1 MTIDE
6 LIEEGQRLKK
16 GVGRKA
22 SSDFITDV
30 SAWETQCTFMLD
42 SVKASREVRNRLMI
56 AFANFKLYSYK
67 DALKI
72 DEIIGILK
80 GIPSDRSAKTM
91 VKKTK
96 KKDSEHMEP
105 VTNCDQSKE
114 LVANNDQIDDMVE
127 ITYADD
133 IDITKLIVVVR
144 GQQVLIDRDIA
155 LLYKVETKVLNQKV
169 KRNVARFPERFRFQL
184 TKQEMKELVTNCD
197 RFESLKHS
205 SSAPYA
211 FTEQGISMLSAVVT
225 SQKAVDT
232 SIRIMDAFVGMRRF
246 MAANAHIFQR
256 LDRVE
261 RQQIESKLWM
271 EQTDDKINTILSM
284 MDEQSPKLLPEQIF
298 ATGCVWDAWA
308 YVSDLVRSA
317 KQQIVL
323 IDNFVDDRV
332 LSLLDKRAD
341 NVEATIHS
349 RYYEPFQ
356 TDLKKHNEQYREI
369 KFIQLPQKNHDRF
382 LMIDDDVYLLGAS
395 VKDMGVGMCAVTKME
410 VSPEMVLG
418 LLK

>member
-6 LIEEGQRLKK
+6 LIAEGNKLQSTNIKTPEE
-16 GVGRKA
+16 
-22 SSDFITDV
+22 
-30 SAWETQCTFMLD
+30 E
-42 SVKASREVRNRLMI
+42 
-56 AFANFKLYSYK
+56 
-67 DALKI
+67 
-72 DEIIGILK
+72 
-80 GIPSDRSAKTM
+80 
-91 VKKTK
+91 
-96 KKDSEHMEP
+96 
-105 VTNCDQSKE
+105 
-114 LVANNDQIDDMVE
+114 
-127 ITYADD
+127 
-133 IDITKLIVVVR
+133 IDIAKLIVVVR

-155 LLYKVETKVLNQKV
+155 MLYKVETKVLNQKV

-232 SIRIMDAFVGMRRF
+232 SIRIMDAFVGMRRYIS
-246 MAANAHIFQR
+246 ANAHIFQR

-261 RQQIESKLWM
+261 RQQIENKLWM
-271 EQTDDKINTILSM
+271 EQTDDKINAILSK

-298 ATGCVWDAWA
+298 ATGCVWDAWT

-317 KQQIVL
+317 KQRIVL

-341 NVEATIHS
+341 GVETTIHS
-349 RYYEPFQ
+349 RYYEPFLV
-356 TDLKKHNEQYREI
+356 DLKKHNAQYREI
-369 KFIQLPQKNHDRF
+369 KFIQLPQRNHDRF
-382 LMIDDDVYLLGAS
+382 LFIDDDVYLLGAS
-395 VKDMGVGMCAVTKME
+395 VKDMGAGMCAVTKME
-410 VSPEMVLG
+410 VSPDTILNY
-418 LLK
+418 L

>member
-6 LIEEGQRLKK
+6 LIAEGQRLKK
-16 GVGRKA
+16 GVLRKA

-56 AFANFKLYSYK
+56 AFANYKVHSYK
-67 DALKI
+67 DTQRI

-80 GIPSDRSAKTM
+80 GIPSDKSARTKE
-91 VKKTK
+91 KNNK
-96 KKDSEHMEP
+96 KKDSEHLEP
-105 VTNCDQSKE
+105 VTNSDQSKE
-114 LVANNDQIDDMVE
+114 LVANNDLFDDVVE
-127 ITYADD
+127 INSEEE
-133 IDITKLIVVVR
+133 IDIAKLIVVVR

-155 LLYKVETKVLNQKV
+155 MLYKVETKVLNQKV

-232 SIRIMDAFVGMRRF
+232 SIRIMDAFVGMRRYL
-246 MAANAHIFQR
+246 AANAHIFHR

-261 RQQIESKLWM
+261 RQQLESKLWM
-271 EQTDDKINTILSM
+271 KQTDDKINTILSK
-284 MDEQSPKLLPEQIF
+284 MDEQSPQLLPEQIF
-298 ATGCVWDAWA
+298 GTGCVWDAWT

-317 KQQIVL
+317 KRRIVL

-349 RYYEPFQ
+349 RYYEPFL

-369 KFIQLPQKNHDRF
+369 QFVQLPQKNHDRF
-382 LMIDDDVYLLGAS
+382 LIIDDDVYLLGAS

-410 VSPEMVLG
+410 VSTETILE

>member
-1 MTIDE
+1 MAKKSKKKEDE
-6 LIEEGQRLKK
+6 
-16 GVGRKA
+16 
-22 SSDFITDV
+22 
-30 SAWETQCTFMLD
+30 
-42 SVKASREVRNRLMI
+42 
-56 AFANFKLYSYK
+56 
-67 DALKI
+67 
-72 DEIIGILK
+72 
-80 GIPSDRSAKTM
+80 
-91 VKKTK
+91 TK
-96 KKDSEHMEP
+96 KVVAKCDNPNEP

-114 LVANNDQIDDMVE
+114 PVANRDQLDDVVE
-127 ITYADD
+127 ITPEEE
-133 IDITKLIVVVR
+133 IDIVKLIVVVR

-155 LLYKVETKVLNQKV
+155 MLYKVETKVLNQKV

-261 RQQIESKLWM
+261 RQQIENKLWM
-271 EQTDDKINTILSM
+271 KQTDDKINTILSK

-298 ATGCVWDAWA
+298 ATGCVWDAWT

-317 KQQIVL
+317 KQRIVL

-332 LSLLDKRAD
+332 LSLLDKRTE
-341 NVEATIHS
+341 NVEAMIHS
-349 RYYEPFQ
+349 RYYEPFL

-369 KFIQLPQKNHDRF
+369 KFIQLPQKSHDRF

-395 VKDMGVGMCAVTKME
+395 VKDMGVGMCAVTKMQ
-410 VSPEMVLG
+410 VSPETVLG

>member
-1 MTIDE
+1 M
-6 LIEEGQRLKK
+6 
-16 GVGRKA
+16 
-22 SSDFITDV
+22 
-30 SAWETQCTFMLD
+30 
-42 SVKASREVRNRLMI
+42 
-56 AFANFKLYSYK
+56 
-67 DALKI
+67 
-72 DEIIGILK
+72 
-80 GIPSDRSAKTM
+80 
-91 VKKTK
+91 
-96 KKDSEHMEP
+96 
-105 VTNCDQSKE
+105 
-114 LVANNDQIDDMVE
+114 
-127 ITYADD
+127 
-133 IDITKLIVVVR
+133 
-144 GQQVLIDRDIA
+144 
-155 LLYKVETKVLNQKV
+155 
-169 KRNVARFPERFRFQL
+169 

-232 SIRIMDAFVGMRRF
+232 SIRIMDAFVGMRRYL
-246 MAANAHIFQR
+246 AANAHIFQR

-271 EQTDDKINTILSM
+271 EQTDDKINTILSK

-298 ATGCVWDAWA
+298 ATGCVWDAWT

-323 IDNFVDDRV
+323 IDNYVDDRV

-349 RYYEPFQ
+349 RYYEPFLK
-356 TDLKKHNEQYREI
+356 DLKKHNEQYREI
-369 KFIQLPQKNHDRF
+369 RFIQLPQKNHDRF

-395 VKDMGVGMCAVTKME
+395 VKDMGVGMCAVTKMQ
-410 VSPEMVLG
+410 VLPETILE
-418 LLK
+418 LLN